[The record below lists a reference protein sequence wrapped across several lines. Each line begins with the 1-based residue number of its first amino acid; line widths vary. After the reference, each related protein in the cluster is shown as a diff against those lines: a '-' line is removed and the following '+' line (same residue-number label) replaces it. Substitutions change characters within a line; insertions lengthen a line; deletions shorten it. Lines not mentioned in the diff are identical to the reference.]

1 MVPQT
6 SKYSDVFVHLTLKLQ
21 YQKMTIRVVASITS
35 NTEIHFIFYLDCFP
49 ASSFC
54 DWVCFIPFCSS
65 SVSYM
70 SVIRLLLYVSSV
82 SKKCTYLPDWLSYL
96 DCDTN
101 TSFSWLTST
110 ISSKKESFNHY
121 FLLAHFLELHSKLL
135 LLCRACKILWQLW
148 HQSRSLRGFNGR
160 HSSLSWDSRPFRS
173 HRMWR
178 IVYFELA
185 SLLTYRYRCFQVCN
199 T

>member
-35 NTEIHFIFYLDCFP
+35 NTEIHFIFYLDYFP

-70 SVIRLLLYVSSV
+70 SVIRLLLYVSKSV
-82 SKKCTYLPDWLSYL
+82 SKYKSVLTYLIDYPILIAIPTLLFLDWLPQI
-96 DCDTN
+96 
-101 TSFSWLTST
+101 FP
-110 ISSKKESFNHY
+110 KKESFDHY

-160 HSSLSWDSRPFRS
+160 HSSLS
-173 HRMWR
+173 
-178 IVYFELA
+178 
-185 SLLTYRYRCFQVCN
+185 
-199 T
+199 